1 MARQKLDKKKISFN
15 IPNALLEEIE
25 EYCKANTLP
34 LTQGIHILVRY
45 GLDYYAMMKNVPELL
60 KMANAMKSSAD
71 EIEEKD
77 ETETD

>member
-15 IPNALLEEIE
+15 IPSALLEEIE
-25 EYCKANTLP
+25 EYCKVNTLP

-60 KMANAMKSSAD
+60 KVANTMKSLAD
-71 EIEEKD
+71 EMD
-77 ETETD
+77 EDESATD

>member
-15 IPNALLEEIE
+15 IPSALLEEIE
-25 EYCKANTLP
+25 DYCKTNTLP

-60 KMANAMKSSAD
+60 KTVNTMKSLAD
-71 EIEEKD
+71 ELDGD